1 VGQISLPRGYAGLCS
16 WGWTGD
22 SHVVHGAYLFVPS
35 IDAQASLEPAAVVE
49 KNGANFSQS
58 NLAWGGFPRARDPG
72 CRKFD
77 SG

>member
-1 VGQISLPRGYAGLCS
+1 
-16 WGWTGD
+16 
-22 SHVVHGAYLFVPS
+22 VVHGAYLFVPS